1 MEGNAGEPFNN
12 YDAVMRA
19 IQIATHPM
27 GLHFSKN
34 KVTVSTVGLVPQL
47 RRFCRSGV
55 PAQLAVSLHAPNDD
69 LRSTIVP
76 VNRTHSL
83 RLLTECLRCDP
94 TTTAE
99 HWARRAVLESM
110 VGVVRHQAR
119 GMHRMALTVL
129 AMERLTMSNVCCV
142 RVSVHCWRPDLFSGR
157 PTGQEMADAWL
168 LPVLAGCGE
177 ADFRMSADCMPR
189 AACLSC
195 DKKRLCF
202 LNFTV

>member
-1 MEGNAGEPFNN
+1 MEGCAGEPFNN

-83 RLLTECLRCDP
+83 CLLTDCLRCGASWHRL
-94 TTTAE
+94 TQ
-99 HWARRAVLESM
+99 HAVMQLLYAM
-110 VGVVRHQAR
+110 VRHCR
-119 GMHRMALTVL
+119 RVMHGRAL
-129 AMERLTMSNVCCV
+129 E
-142 RVSVHCWRPDLFSGR
+142 P
-157 PTGQEMADAWL
+157 
-168 LPVLAGCGE
+168 
-177 ADFRMSADCMPR
+177 
-189 AACLSC
+189 
-195 DKKRLCF
+195 
-202 LNFTV
+202 

>member
-1 MEGNAGEPFNN
+1 MWGAGEPFNN
-12 YDAVMRA
+12 FDAVMRA

-83 RLLTECLRCDP
+83 RLLTDCLRCVP
-94 TTTAE
+94 CAGPPAA
-99 HWARRAVLESM
+99 ARARECPRPAASPWLTQLMLENAVA
-110 VGVVRHQAR
+110 GGR
-119 GMHRMALTVL
+119 GLTHTC
-129 AMERLTMSNVCCV
+129 E
-142 RVSVHCWRPDLFSGR
+142 
-157 PTGQEMADAWL
+157 
-168 LPVLAGCGE
+168 
-177 ADFRMSADCMPR
+177 PR
-189 AACLSC
+189 RKC
-195 DKKRLCF
+195 
-202 LNFTV
+202 